1 MALESVKN
9 PEEEEL
15 IRKWQADYF
24 EEKQKERAKNKNENS
39 SENDTSQNHSE
50 KSFEQF
56 IDEQNREKE
65 QLDSQPTAKKL
76 KIDDSE
82 INISEKYHPPISF
95 KFPFKKFGSGKNEK
109 NRSCNPDWLSKWDW
123 LHYSVAK
130 DSFFCY
136 PCNQAYV
143 QKKLLTKKVE
153 TLFIFGDGFSNWKKA
168 IGKEGRI
175 PKHENSE
182 GHRESMKKFC
192 DNGLE
197 NNIGAKLSNE

>member
-82 INISEKYHPPISF
+82 INIRYHSYI
-95 KFPFKKFGSGKNEK
+95 
-109 NRSCNPDWLSKWDW
+109 
-123 LHYSVAK
+123 
-130 DSFFCY
+130 
-136 PCNQAYV
+136 
-143 QKKLLTKKVE
+143 T
-153 TLFIFGDGFSNWKKA
+153 
-168 IGKEGRI
+168 
-175 PKHENSE
+175 
-182 GHRESMKKFC
+182 
-192 DNGLE
+192 
-197 NNIGAKLSNE
+197 